1 VLLKHL
7 ESLKM
12 RWAFKSDLFACLS
25 QHPAILNRPL
35 QPITCLR
42 TSTTLRKSNA
52 YFPQYQQLPLQLPF
66 ASFLSSPRRRQ
77 KQQAV
82 PLDRS
87 WGGELPDW
95 ELEPYDSE
103 DEIEDELEASVLSP
117 ESGGGRGGGEFAFQ
131 NVLAAVLLG
140 ALALSFANILL
151 KLGVV
156 VFALVSAAI
165 RYTSIGFLVI
175 VILAL
180 LS

>member
-1 VLLKHL
+1 MRLALKS
-7 ESLKM
+7 ESHASPPQ
-12 RWAFKSDLFACLS
+12 RVDL
-25 QHPAILNRPL
+25 HNHTL
-35 QPITCLR
+35 QPINCLR
-42 TSTTLRKSNA
+42 TVKCALVSPTYLLRSQPIA
-52 YFPQYQQLPLQLPF
+52 VQLPSS
-66 ASFLSSPRRRQ
+66 ASFSSASSRRWQ
-77 KQQAV
+77 QQAV

-103 DEIEDELEASVLSP
+103 EEIEDELEASVLSP
-117 ESGGGRGGGEFAFQ
+117 ESGGGGGGGEFGFQ

-140 ALALSFANILL
+140 ALALSFGNIFL

-156 VFALVSAAI
+156 VFALVSAAF

-180 LS
+180 GS